1 MRAVWV
7 FDSASVKLY
16 YSPSRPV
23 NARSDCGK
31 AETSAMNR
39 LGKSILATMGLF
51 AVVQILIFS
60 AFAATAVPSNPFVPR
75 GFILRY
81 GPWFLLVALP
91 FYAVLLTML
100 FIFKN
105 DFIKEPSGERLERVN
120 LANVVTL
127 FRVTSMPTLL
137 FLVLAAKDYRIRL
150 PLLCLV
156 VLVFATDFA
165 DGYISRK
172 AGQVTRVGRMMDSA
186 SDYALLI
193 VLTIVFYYF
202 TLVPPWFF
210 LLVTAR
216 LGEQAVFVFILVL
229 VNKRFEPKTTFMGK
243 AAVASIMVLYA
254 VEVIRLIFGLGRIE
268 FIAVLEWATAAIVL
282 LSMVDKVVAFARE
295 LPKSA

>member
-1 MRAVWV
+1 M
-7 FDSASVKLY
+7 K
-16 YSPSRPV
+16 
-23 NARSDCGK
+23 
-31 AETSAMNR
+31 R
-39 LGKSILATMGLF
+39 LEKSILATMGLF
-51 AVVQILIFS
+51 AALQMLIFA
-60 AFAATAVPSNPFVPR
+60 AFAAMAVPSSPSISR
-75 GFILRY
+75 GFLLRY
-81 GPWFLLVALP
+81 GPLFLAVALP
-91 FYAVLLTML
+91 FYAVLLAML
-100 FIFKN
+100 NVFKN
-105 DFIKEPSGERLERVN
+105 DFVKEPSGERLERVN

-156 VLVFATDFA
+156 VIVFATDFA

-172 AGQVTRVGRMMDSA
+172 TGQVTKVGKMLDSA

-202 TLVPPWFF
+202 SLVPPWFF

-216 LGEQAVFVFILVL
+216 LGLQVTFVFILIF
-229 VNKRFEPKTTFMGK
+229 VNRKIEPKTTFMGK

-254 VEVIRLIFGLGRIE
+254 AEVIRLIFGIGRIE
-268 FIAVLEWATAAIVL
+268 LFAVLEWATAAIVL
-282 LSMVDKVVAFARE
+282 LSMVDKVVAFTRE

>member
-1 MRAVWV
+1 M
-7 FDSASVKLY
+7 K
-16 YSPSRPV
+16 
-23 NARSDCGK
+23 
-31 AETSAMNR
+31 R
-39 LGKSILATMGLF
+39 LEKSILATMGLF
-51 AVVQILIFS
+51 AALQMLIFA
-60 AFAATAVPSNPFVPR
+60 AFAELAAPSSPTVPR
-75 GFILRY
+75 GFLLRY
-81 GPWFLLVALP
+81 GPMFLAVALP
-91 FYAVLLTML
+91 FYAVLLAML
-100 FIFKN
+100 NVFKN
-105 DFIKEPSGERLERVN
+105 DFVKEPSGERLERVN

-137 FLVLAAKDYRIRL
+137 FLVMAAKDYRIRL

-156 VLVFATDFA
+156 VIVFATDFV

-172 AGQVTRVGRMMDSA
+172 TGQVTKVGKMMDSA

-216 LGEQAVFVFILVL
+216 LGLQVAFVFILIF
-229 VNKRFEPKTTFMGK
+229 VNKKIEPKTTFMGK

-254 VEVIRLIFGLGRIE
+254 AEVIRLIFGIGRIE
-268 FIAVLEWATAAIVL
+268 LVAVLEWATAAIVL